1 MEENWAHT
9 ADQCRLQTVQF
20 LVHLIDL
27 LSVFL
32 RFNGFF
38 GIQKAV
44 VDQTGSRPPD
54 SDHDPFLVQ
63 VWLWEVLW
71 SLFLIQPLSWSS
83 PVVIYNPLLI
93 TRHMIKTCDRHM
105 VHHCCIEEE
114 KMTPHNDDIFDLW
127 STHETPPFRA
137 FSPFQFASNAK

>member
-1 MEENWAHT
+1 MQLDTVMEENWAHT

-44 VDQTGSRPPD
+44 VDQTGSRSQK
-54 SDHDPFLVQ
+54 SDHDLFLVQ

-71 SLFLIQPLSWSS
+71 SFFLVQLLSWLSA
-83 PVVIYNPLLI
+83 VV
-93 TRHMIKTCDRHM
+93 
-105 VHHCCIEEE
+105 V
-114 KMTPHNDDIFDLW
+114 
-127 STHETPPFRA
+127 
-137 FSPFQFASNAK
+137 

>member
-1 MEENWAHT
+1 MPA
-9 ADQCRLQTVQF
+9 ADSAV

-54 SDHDPFLVQ
+54 SAHDPFLVQ

-71 SLFLIQPLSWSS
+71 SFLIQPLSWSS
-83 PVVIYNPLLI
+83 PVVIYNPLFI
-93 TRHMIKTCDRHM
+93 TRHMIETCDPHM
-105 VHHCCIEEE
+105 VHHGSSLLHRRRE
-114 KMTPHNDDIFDLW
+114 DDTSQRQYF
-127 STHETPPFRA
+127 
-137 FSPFQFASNAK
+137 

>member
-1 MEENWAHT
+1 MEKNWAHA
-9 ADQCRLQTVQF
+9 ADQFQLQTVQF

-54 SDHDPFLVQ
+54 SDRDPFLVQ

-71 SLFLIQPLSWSS
+71 SFLIQPLSWSS
-83 PVVIYNPLLI
+83 PVVIYNPLFITCHSLI
-93 TRHMIKTCDRHM
+93 
-105 VHHCCIEEE
+105 
-114 KMTPHNDDIFDLW
+114 
-127 STHETPPFRA
+127 ETWFIIVA
-137 FSPFQFASNAK
+137 